1 MIEASLIWAPATVTV
16 AFLGH
21 RVAVRWLDAR
31 DRANVAAEQRNE
43 REAGAVAR
51 IEAMEAELKSM
62 KTRIETWIANN
73 GARR

>member
-21 RVAVRWLDAR
+21 RVAVRWLDSR
-31 DRANVAAEQRNE
+31 ERAAVAAEQRNE
-43 REAGAVAR
+43 RETGAVAR
-51 IEAMEAELKSM
+51 IDAMEADIKAMKS
-62 KTRIETWIANN
+62 RIDTWIANN